1 VAGASALRDAAREHN
16 MLDPK
21 EQAKGGFRAQA
32 ERLRERE
39 EQPATTASA
48 DGAASAPSGA
58 PDGTSAQP
66 EAQADGAHVV
76 GPPQTAEPP
85 TPPGTRQPKR
95 WH

>member
-1 VAGASALRDAAREHN
+1 
-16 MLDPK
+16 MLDPN

-32 ERLRERE
+32 ERRRERE
-39 EQPATTASA
+39 EQLASTASTASA
-48 DGAASAPSGA
+48 EGAANAPSAASAETP
-58 PDGTSAQP
+58 AQP
-66 EAQADGAHVV
+66 EAQADGGQAV